1 MKTLIK
7 NLLLFDRLTEQQIR
21 FISDITQE
29 IRLQE
34 GEYFAEPGDVCSQ
47 LAFVETGVL
56 RYNHYNRRA
65 ENITSGL
72 IGEGNF
78 VAGPSPLH
86 LPAVQAD
93 YLQAITDCILFVID
107 KKGMDELSSTV
118 SSWDSMI
125 KRISQKATFEKRSR
139 ILRAA
144 EGTDPE
150 ITATRYLE
158 RFPNLGK
165 YISADKMASYMETQ
179 VNHGK

>member
-1 MKTLIK
+1 MRTLVKT
-7 NLLLFDRLTEQQIR
+7 LLLFDRLTEQQTKL
-21 FISDITQE
+21 ISDITRE

-47 LAFVETGVL
+47 LAFVEKGVL

-78 VAGPSPLH
+78 VAGPATLD
-86 LPAVQAD
+86 LPAIQAD
-93 YLQAITDCILFVID
+93 YLQAITDCILSVID
-107 KKGMDELSSTV
+107 KKGMDKLSATV
-118 SSWDSMI
+118 SNWDSMI
-125 KRISQKATFEKRSR
+125 KSISQKATAEKRSR

-150 ITATRYLE
+150 ITAIRYLA

-165 YISADKMASYMETQ
+165 HITTDQMVSYMETQ
-179 VNHGK
+179 VNHEK